1 VRTLP
6 RPELMGIPAIAKVL
20 FSCIKH
26 SAEFYFEK
34 SFLVRKTII
43 IKKKKQRILKN
54 DDASPFS
61 KDRFCLISCPGEY
74 SENFLPL
81 LEEQKKQRP

>member
-43 IKKKKQRILKN
+43 KKKK
-54 DDASPFS
+54 A
-61 KDRFCLISCPGEY
+61 
-74 SENFLPL
+74 ENF
-81 LEEQKKQRP
+81 EK